1 MQLQV
6 FLQVG
11 RKGRSHTEEGGLG
24 SESEGEDGT
33 LLALEMEG
41 GGYETRKTAL
51 YR

>member
-11 RKGRSHTEEGGLG
+11 RKGRSHTEEGGFG
-24 SESEGEDGT
+24 SKSEGEDGT
-33 LLALEMEG
+33 LLALQMEE
-41 GGYETRKTAL
+41 GGYEAKKTAL